1 MGIACKSN
9 YICCHNVDNVQGR
22 ITMPAVL
29 HLVLIS
35 FFVPSALWPLPPFDQ
50 HSALRLAVLLSLG
63 SRITLLS
70 KLAAKKALLL

>member
-1 MGIACKSN
+1 
-9 YICCHNVDNVQGR
+9 
-22 ITMPAVL
+22 MPAVL

-35 FFVPSALWPLPPFDQ
+35 FFCPLPFSLWPLPPFDQ